1 MSAQSAPTPVAII
14 GGGFSGATVAFHLL
28 RLRPDLERVVII
40 EPRANLG
47 RGLAYGAEDPSWRI
61 NVPAARMSI
70 SPEEPNDFND
80 WLTASGR
87 LDEDPTAR
95 LPDGRNFP
103 ARAVFGQYMGEQLRA
118 FGDKIAHVVATAEQV
133 EETPQGYAI
142 ACSDGRTIFAKIV
155 VLAVCHPPPS
165 PPAMLADAFAG
176 HSHFIENP
184 WAPGAL
190 EGIGAEARVL
200 IVGSGLTM
208 ADIVASLD
216 RFGHRGPITAVSR
229 RGLRSRGHP
238 PAAVEPYGDFAAR
251 PARTVRELVRRVR
264 KAVAEGAAQGKSWHG
279 ALDQVRLQ
287 GTAIWRALPLPE
299 RARLLRL
306 IRPFWDVHRFRIAPQ
321 IEATL
326 DRKIADGSLT
336 LKTASLRR
344 AERRGETMQ
353 VMLRSRGGKSKGET
367 ETLAFDAVILATG
380 PAHGGVFTD
389 NLLLQAMQAAGL
401 ARPDPLRLGIDVD
414 LNGRVIGAG
423 DQPASDLFVAGP
435 LARGT
440 FGELMGLPDVTNYA
454 VRIATHVAERLA
466 EQQAC
471 QPDRRKTPAAIPASP

>member
-1 MSAQSAPTPVAII
+1 MSAQSVSAPVAII

-28 RLRPDLERVVII
+28 RLRPDLERVVIV
-40 EPRANLG
+40 EPRADLG
-47 RGLAYGAEDPSWRI
+47 RGLAYDSNDPSWRI
-61 NVPAARMSI
+61 NVPAARMSV
-70 SPEEPNDFND
+70 SPAEPNHFND

-87 LDEDPTAR
+87 LDEDPAAR

-103 ARAVFGQYMGEQLRA
+103 ARAVFGEYMGEQLRA
-118 FGDKIAHVVATAEQV
+118 LGDKIAHVVAAAERV
-133 EETPQGYAI
+133 EATPQGYAI
-142 ACSDGRTIFAKIV
+142 ACSDGRTVFAKIV

-165 PPAMLADAFAG
+165 PPALLADAFAG
-176 HSHFIENP
+176 HPHFIENP

-190 EGIGAEARVL
+190 EGIGADARVL
-200 IVGSGLTM
+200 IVGTGLTM

-216 RFGHRGPITAVSR
+216 RLGHRGPITAVSR

-238 PAAVEPYGDFAAR
+238 PANVEPYGEFAAP
-251 PARTVRELVRRVR
+251 PARTARELVHRVR
-264 KAVAEGAAQGKSWHG
+264 QTVAEGAAEGKSWHG

-287 GTAIWRALPLPE
+287 GIAIWRALPLPE

-321 IEATL
+321 VEATL
-326 DRKIADGSLT
+326 DRRIANGGLT

-344 AERRGETMQ
+344 AERKGETML
-353 VMLRSRGGKSKGET
+353 VTLRSRSGKSSGET
-367 ETLAFDAVILATG
+367 ETLAFDAVIIATG

-389 NLLLQAMQAAGL
+389 NRLLQAMRSAGL

-414 LNGRVIGAG
+414 LDGRAIGADG
-423 DQPASDLFVAGP
+423 EAASDLFVAGP

-454 VRIATHVAERLA
+454 VSIATHVAERLA
-466 EQQAC
+466 PPQASE
-471 QPDRRKTPAAIPASP
+471 PDRRKAPASI